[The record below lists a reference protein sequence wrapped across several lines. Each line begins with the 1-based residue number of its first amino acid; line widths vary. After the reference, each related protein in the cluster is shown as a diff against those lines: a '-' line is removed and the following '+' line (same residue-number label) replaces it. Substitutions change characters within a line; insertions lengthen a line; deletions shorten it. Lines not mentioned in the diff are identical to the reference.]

1 MKKMDV
7 FDALDKIEAKLTRLI
22 DVKKCR
28 IEFSK
33 DNKLSNDCALTIFY
47 SYKNKDSN
55 FTIHQF
61 NIDNAKLEL
70 LISGAKSQIAKIT
83 RNQPISFTL
92 TT

>member
-1 MKKMDV
+1 MKKIDV
-7 FDALDKIEAKLTRLI
+7 FDALDKIEDELTPLI
-22 DVKKCR
+22 NIIKSR

-47 SYKNKDSN
+47 SYKNKESN